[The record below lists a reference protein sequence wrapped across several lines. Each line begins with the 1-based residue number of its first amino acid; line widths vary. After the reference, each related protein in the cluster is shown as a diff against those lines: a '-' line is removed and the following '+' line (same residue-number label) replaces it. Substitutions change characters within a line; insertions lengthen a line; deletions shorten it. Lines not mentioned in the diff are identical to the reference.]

1 MPQLDP
7 VSSLFLS
14 QFFWLALSFG
24 LLYLLLSRVLLPP
37 LTGIMQQRKDTVSGD
52 ILRAQT
58 LKEEAEQA
66 REQYERTVA
75 DAHMRSQQ
83 VFADAALT
91 IKQHTEKANAEM
103 DRAVAEKL
111 AQAQAAIAARK
122 QEVYTQLASD
132 SAELVAQIVE
142 KFTNTRPDAAKI
154 SAVLR
159 SLSSS

>member
-1 MPQLDP
+1 MPQLDAA
-7 VSSLFLS
+7 SSLFIS
-14 QFFWLALSFG
+14 QLFWLAVSFA

-75 DAHMRSQQ
+75 DAHLRSQQ
-83 VFADAALT
+83 VFADAGLA
-91 IKQHTEKANAEM
+91 IKQHAEKANTEM
-103 DRAVAEKL
+103 DRVVAEKL
-111 AQAQAAIAARK
+111 AQAQAAIAAKK

-132 SAELVAQIVE
+132 SAELVAGIVE
-142 KFTNTRPDAAKI
+142 KFTNTRPDAARI
-154 SAVLR
+154 SALLR